1 MNILASLRVRLE
13 AALPVLLFLLVCGLF
28 GGAALWR
35 QHDFQTEAQAQVDLG
50 SARISADVSRRLG
63 QAVYGL
69 NGIRGVFAVN
79 ESVHRTAFHNYV
91 ASRDLPHEFPGVQG
105 FGFIQRVMRA
115 NLGVFVAAE
124 RADGAP
130 EFTLRQLFDTSNE
143 DLLVVKYMEPAPANA
158 GAIGLDLGS
167 EPLRRSAAQHA
178 IDSGA
183 PTLSASI
190 LLVRDQRRTPGTLLY
205 VPVYAKG
212 THPQSAAERRAALV
226 GLLFASMVIDEM
238 LNSMPDIVA
247 GLMDME
253 LTDQTPGA
261 AGALWYDSDTL
272 GAKPE
277 QLRATPATHLFSAS
291 HSLPLLGRQLL
302 VRVRSEP
309 NFDAMLDRSTP
320 WLILATGTAIAALL
334 ALYLR
339 HQLHHLATAR
349 RLLERRTTELD
360 QERLRLKALLE
371 TATDG
376 IHVLDATGLLV
387 ECNPAFLSL
396 LGLEP
401 SAVGTMRIQDWETQ
415 PDRDAIYHIVDSLIK
430 NQSSSVFES
439 QNRRSD
445 GSLVDV
451 EISARGI
458 EIDGRGLLY
467 CASRNISRRKLAQ
480 QKLQDMER
488 FAQATVD
495 AISANLAILNSS
507 GSIIAVNRAWR
518 SFAQANSGN
527 LEPLCEG
534 ANYLA
539 VCDAASGASA
549 EAAQQM
555 AVGIRAVLGGRQDN
569 FMVEYRCD
577 SPTEKH
583 WIMSLVT
590 RFEGQGE
597 ARLVVAH
604 QDITAFKIAN
614 DLRDEAQALLQKI
627 SSRVPGMVY
636 QFHLRLDGSSYFPY
650 ASDAI
655 RDIYRVSPE
664 QALEDASHVFAVV
677 HPADRDAVIAA
688 MHQSAADLSPWV
700 HEYRVVFDD
709 GSVHWLFGNALAE
722 RHVDGSTLWH
732 GFVTDITERKQ
743 VEVELAAARKAL
755 DDQSALRA
763 AELAVANDAL
773 TTARDE
779 AESANLAK
787 SRFLAIMSH
796 EIRTPMN
803 GILGMAQLL
812 LQPHISESDRLEF
825 VQTIY
830 SSGQTLMRLLDEI
843 LDLSKIEASKVE
855 LESIAMRPAQILSET
870 WALFKPMADLKGLQL
885 EAHWRGVGGSYL
897 GDPHRVSQMLA
908 NLVGN
913 AIKFTSQGLL
923 SIEASQVA
931 CTDGDATLEFSVS
944 DNGAGIA
951 PEKLKLLFQ
960 NFSQLD
966 SSTTRHF
973 GGTGLGLSIVRTL
986 AQLMGGTVGVQSEL
1000 GSGSRFWFCI
1010 QARRLQAES
1019 YQTMQLNNLVAA
1031 DAGVRVT
1038 IDARVLVVEDNLQSQ
1053 KVALAL
1059 LKRLGVSVSLA
1070 GDGQQAISMSQGV
1083 DLILM
1088 DLEMPLLDGYQATQQ
1103 IREWE
1108 TRTGHARR
1116 PIIALTAS
1124 AYAEDK
1130 QRCMAVGM
1138 DEVLTKPIDFEVL
1151 TAMLRRWLPDAV
1163 REPAAPLALPQ
1174 PVKLLDVAEV
1184 HSLMHQLEPLLEDS
1198 KFRAFARFKAL
1209 QQLAAGTALAPQ
1221 LLRADVALQAYQF
1234 DLALVELH
1242 KLLADPSW
1250 QVIDEVPL

>member
-1 MNILASLRVRLE
+1 MNIPAALRSRLE
-13 AALPVLLFLLVCGLF
+13 AALPGLFFLLLCGLF
-28 GGAALWR
+28 GGTALWLYG
-35 QHDFQTEAQAQVDLG
+35 DLQTEAQVQVNLS
-50 SARISADVSRRLG
+50 SARISADVSHRFT
-63 QAVYGL
+63 QTAYGL

-79 ESVHRTAFHNYV
+79 GSVHRAAFRSYV
-91 ASRDLPHEFPGVQG
+91 ASRDMPHEFPGVRG

-115 NLGVFVAAE
+115 DLGAFVAAE

-167 EPLRRSAAQHA
+167 EPLRSSAAQQA
-178 IDSGA
+178 IDSGET
-183 PTLSASI
+183 TLSASI
-190 LLVRDQRRTPGTLLY
+190 LLVQDQGRTPGALLY

-212 THPQSAAERRAALV
+212 THPQTVAERRAALV
-226 GLLFASMVIDEM
+226 GLLYAPLVIEEL
-238 LNSMPDIVA
+238 LNSMPDIAA
-247 GLMDME
+247 GLMDLE

-291 HSLPLLGRQLL
+291 QSLPLLGRQLL
-302 VRVRSEP
+302 VRVRSERK
-309 NFDAMLDRSTP
+309 FEATLDHSTP
-320 WLILATGTAIAALL
+320 LLILATGTAISALL

-339 HQLHHLATAR
+339 NRLHHLANVR
-349 RLLERRTTELD
+349 RLVERRTTELD

-376 IHVLDATGLLV
+376 IHVLDAAGLLI
-387 ECNPAFLSL
+387 ECNPAFLSM
-396 LGLEP
+396 LGLEA
-401 SAVGTMRIQDWETQ
+401 SAVGTMQVGDWESQLDSDTIAN
-415 PDRDAIYHIVDSLIK
+415 RIASLIK

-445 GSLVDV
+445 GSLVEV

-458 EIDGRGLLY
+458 AIDGRGLVY
-467 CASRNISRRKLAQ
+467 CASRNISGRKLAQ

-507 GSIIAVNRAWR
+507 GTIVAVNQAWR
-518 SFAQANSGN
+518 SFAQAHGGN
-527 LEPLCEG
+527 VDDLCKG
-534 ANYLA
+534 VNYLA
-539 VCDAASGASA
+539 VCDAASGASG

-555 AVGIRAVLGGRQDN
+555 AAGIRAVLDDRQDT

-583 WIMSLVT
+583 WLMSLVT

-614 DLRDEAQALLQKI
+614 ALRDEAQALLQKI

-636 QFHLRLDGSSYFPY
+636 QYHLRLDGSSCFPY

-655 RDIYRVSPE
+655 RDIYRVSPQ
-664 QALEDASHVFAVV
+664 QALEDASPVFAVV

-700 HEYRVVFDD
+700 HEYRVVFADA
-709 GSVHWLFGNALAE
+709 SVHWLLGNALAE

-743 VEVELAAARKAL
+743 IEVELAAAHQAL
-755 DDQSALRA
+755 AHQSAVRA
-763 AELAVANDAL
+763 AELALANDAL

-787 SRFLAIMSH
+787 SRFLATMSH

-812 LQPHISESDRLEF
+812 LQPQISESDRLEF

-830 SSGQTLMRLLDEI
+830 GSGQTLMCLLNEI

-855 LESIAMRPAQILSET
+855 LEAIAMQPAQILSET
-870 WALFKPMADLKGLQL
+870 WALFKPMTDLKGLQL
-885 EAHWRGVGGSYL
+885 QAHWRGLGGSYL
-897 GDPHRVSQMLA
+897 GDPHRVSQMLT

-923 SIEASQVA
+923 SIEASEVQ
-931 CTDGDATLEFSVS
+931 CTDGFATLEFSVS
-944 DNGAGIA
+944 DSGVGIA
-951 PEKLKLLFQ
+951 PDKLKLLFR
-960 NFSQLD
+960 NFSQVD
-966 SSTTRHF
+966 SSTTRNY
-973 GGTGLGLSIVRTL
+973 GGTGLGLSIVRRL
-986 AQLMGGTVGVQSEL
+986 AQLMGGEVGVQSEVDA
-1000 GSGSRFWFCI
+1000 GSRFWFRI
-1010 QARRLQAES
+1010 QAQRLQAES
-1019 YQTMQLNNLVAA
+1019 TQTLQLIKLAN
-1031 DAGVRVT
+1031 AGARVT
-1038 IDARVLVVEDNLQSQ
+1038 MDARVLVVEDNLQNQ

-1070 GDGQQAISMSQGV
+1070 GDGQQAIQMSQGV

-1130 QRCMAVGM
+1130 QHCLAVGM

-1184 HSLMHQLEPLLEDS
+1184 HSLVHQLQPLLEDS